1 MICVKHR
8 RHWVTH
14 CVLLT
19 LLAPIA
25 VAPAV
30 PWDAL
35 SAQKKVEADPQK
47 LYPITQ
53 SNGPWMIM
61 AATFHGDDAQEQAQK
76 LVFEL
81 RSRFSLPAYTYE
93 KTFDYTKPEQGR
105 GLTPDGRPKM
115 MHYQQATVMKEVA
128 VLVGDYQTV
137 DDDGAQKVLT
147 TLKKLD
153 STSVRSQL
161 PAAAKSAA
169 GGENKYPM
177 RHALVV
183 TNPLLPREY
192 FAAKGVDKFVQ
203 DMNKDVPYSL
213 LDCPGKYSVKVA
225 TFTGAAEI
233 DPLKI
238 REMEQKK
245 DGFKSKLAEAAE
257 KAHTLTAMLRQKKYE
272 AYEFHDRQ
280 SSIVCVGSFEA
291 IGMPCADGKIE
302 IDPTIHK
309 IMTVFGADQAG
320 LATGT
325 PLKPKIVGNIALDI
339 QPMPV
344 EVPRRSI
351 SADYQR
357 SMRDER

>member
-1 MICVKHR
+1 VKLR
-8 RHWVTH
+8 RHSIVF
-14 CVLLT
+14 CVSLIV
-19 LLAPIA
+19 LAPILSA
-25 VAPAV
+25 LAA

-35 SAQKKVEADPQK
+35 PTRKKVDADPHNM
-47 LYPITQ
+47 YPITQ
-53 SNGPWMIM
+53 SSGPWMIM
-61 AATFHGDDAQEQAQK
+61 AATFQGETAQKQAQA
-76 LVFEL
+76 LVYEL
-81 RSRFSLPAYTYE
+81 RSKFNLPAYTYE

-105 GLTPDGRPKM
+105 GVTPDGRPKM
-115 MHYQQATVMKEVA
+115 MKTLQKTADTEFA

-137 DDDGAQKVLT
+137 DDDSAQKVLA

-153 STSVRSQL
+153 PACMHSQL
-161 PAAAKSAA
+161 PGTDKTAA
-169 GGENKYPM
+169 GGDHQTPL
-177 RHALVV
+177 RHAMVV

-192 FAAKGVDKFVQ
+192 FATKGIDKFVQ

-233 DPLKI
+233 DPMRIKA
-238 REMEQKK
+238 MEQQK
-245 DGFKSKLAEAAE
+245 DTGKSKLAEAAE
-257 KAHTLTAMLRQKKYE
+257 KAHTLTMYLRDKKYE

-280 SSIVCVGSFEA
+280 SSIVCVGSFQA
-291 IGMPCADGKIE
+291 IGMPRADGKIE

-309 IMTVFGADQAG
+309 IMTIFGADQGG

-325 PLKPKIVGNIALDI
+325 PLKPRNAGGIALDI